1 MCTGLFIGAAVLAVA
16 AGPAGAQDRKKT
28 DDKPVITVTGCVDGS
43 WLQVKGGSYT
53 ERYKLRGSKQ
63 VLKELASQYKG
74 HLIEVT
80 GAVTD
85 TGNSTHKGKTIEVGK
100 KTRITT
106 GAKEVPQVPSGSDAS
121 LEVSSYRDLQ
131 PSCR

>member
-1 MCTGLFIGAAVLAVA
+1 MAPRQKSEFGEFLLA
-16 AGPAGAQDRKKT
+16 
-28 DDKPVITVTGCVDGS
+28 
-43 WLQVKGGSYT
+43 

-63 VLKELASQYKG
+63 VLKEMASQYKG
-74 HLIEVT
+74 HLVEVT

-85 TGNSTHKGKTIEVGK
+85 TGDSVHRGQTIQVGK

-121 LEVSSYRDLQ
+121 LEVSSYRDLK